1 MHQHFR
7 VVYCLH
13 LQGILKMEAAS
24 GRHSAELIL
33 SVVIITEFP
42 CMKQEKL

>member
-1 MHQHFR
+1 MHQHFKR
-7 VVYCLH
+7 VRCLQ

-24 GRHSAELIL
+24 ERHSDEVIL

-42 CMKQEKL
+42 CMEQEKL